1 MEIKNIEF
9 ELFRYQLLP
18 VTTHVIED
26 MFHEIK
32 STDDVRKNKNK
43 FFWEILSNFP
53 KLAHRT
59 IELNQKLILCKSPW
73 IVFKLAAHKSLQRNN
88 EFRKGKNRK
97 LAFN

>member
-43 FFWEILSNFP
+43 FFLGDTVQFSEACS
-53 KLAHRT
+53 
-59 IELNQKLILCKSPW
+59 
-73 IVFKLAAHKSLQRNN
+73 
-88 EFRKGKNRK
+88 
-97 LAFN
+97 